1 MAEIEEREV
10 YLVPQLGTLV
20 SLSAAGQVAQALS
33 DVRDLEA
40 QLRDAKRILTD
51 ALVSEAVARGTKT
64 IHLDNVTVEIRGGSE
79 VVWDVQDLEAGLL
92 SAGAP
97 QSLVD
102 EIISTEITYKVD
114 ARRASRAAGANP
126 VYAEVVE
133 RARNEVEKPHS
144 VVLRKGARMME
155 REGL

>member
-1 MAEIEEREV
+1 MSELVEQQAF
-10 YLVPQLGTLV
+10 LVPLVGTVV
-20 SLSAAGQVAQALS
+20 SLQAAGQVAQALS
-33 DVRDLEA
+33 DVRDMEA

-64 IHLDNVTVEIRGGSE
+64 IHLDDVTVEIRGGSE
-79 VVWDVQDLEAGLL
+79 IVWDVQELEAGLL

-126 VYAEVVE
+126 RYAEVVE

-144 VVLRKGARMME
+144 VVLRKE
-155 REGL
+155 RA